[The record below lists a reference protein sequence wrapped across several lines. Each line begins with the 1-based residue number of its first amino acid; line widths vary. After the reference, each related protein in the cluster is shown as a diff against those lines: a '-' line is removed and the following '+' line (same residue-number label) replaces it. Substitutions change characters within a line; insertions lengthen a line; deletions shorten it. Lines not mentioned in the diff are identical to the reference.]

1 LFHLMISRKK
11 SSRMAFVCTASS
23 VDV

>member
-11 SSRMAFVCTASS
+11 SLRMALVCTASS
-23 VDV
+23 ANV